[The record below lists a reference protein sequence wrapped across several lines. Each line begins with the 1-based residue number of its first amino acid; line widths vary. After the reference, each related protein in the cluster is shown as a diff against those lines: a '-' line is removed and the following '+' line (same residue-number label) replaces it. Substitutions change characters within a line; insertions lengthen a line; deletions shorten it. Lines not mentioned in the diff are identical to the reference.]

1 MDILYILGEGSAWGN
16 NEIRYSLRSLY
27 NCFNLERVFVIGT
40 DPHLL
45 SKNVIFIP
53 YVDLHN
59 RFCNHYLKVKKVF
72 ETTDISDNI
81 LLMYDDIFFKRTVDI
96 AEYPYYCEGELP
108 ILDTSRRA
116 YIQSLGNTR
125 KILEK
130 YNKPI
135 IDFSVHCPII
145 YNRQKFLSLAD
156 TAFKDMF
163 DYEHGADVRSLY
175 ANMNE
180 IKGEQVK
187 DCLVLQEQDFANVK
201 DFNCFSINDKSL
213 ENGIGKIVS
222 EKYTEKCIYEACK

>member
-1 MDILYILGEGSAWGN
+1 MDILYILGEGSSWDN
-16 NEIRYSLRSLY
+16 NELRLSLRSLY
-27 NCFNLERVFVIGT
+27 NCYNLDRVFVIGT
-40 DPHLL
+40 DPKLL

-72 ETTDISDNI
+72 EETDISDNI

-96 AEYPYYCEGELP
+96 EEYPYYCEGELP
-108 ILDTSRRA
+108 VLDVSRRA

-125 KILEK
+125 QILEK

-145 YNRQKFLSLAD
+145 YNRQKFLALKD

-163 DYEHGADVRSLY
+163 EYQNGADVRSLY
-175 ANMNE
+175 ANMNN
-180 IKGEQVK
+180 IQGEQVK
-187 DCLVLQEQDFANVK
+187 DCLVLQENDFEKVK

-213 ENGIGKIVS
+213 ENGIGQLVAN
-222 EKYTEKCIYEACK
+222 KYKEKCIYEVYK